1 MPEPEKQ
8 FGVMDLLPLVARTI
22 RDRLRV
28 LEQIDQADA
37 QTKILNKQAARE
49 RQQLLEMALLA
60 YQLFLGIPVARGR
73 KS

>member
-1 MPEPEKQ
+1 MPETEKE
-8 FGVMDLLPLVARTI
+8 FGVMDLLPLAARTI

-37 QTKILNKQAARE
+37 QTKILNKQVARE
-49 RQQLLEMALLA
+49 RQELLGMAVQV
-60 YQLFLGIPVARGR
+60 YQAFLGIPVARGR